1 MDDDAL
7 LTDLYELHMMQ
18 AYQALGMCD
27 TAVFDLIVRRLPEGR
42 NFLVAAGLEQVLDY
56 LARLHFTDEAL
67 AWLEGTGK
75 FSRAFLRSLAGLRFT
90 GCLDAV
96 PEGTV
101 LFAGEPVLRIAAPI
115 GEAQLVESRIINL
128 MQLPMLVAS
137 KAVRCVLAARGRTV
151 IDFGL
156 RRAHGAEAALLGAR
170 ACCLA
175 GYDATATVAA
185 GQRYGIP
192 VAGTLAHA
200 FIQAHDSEE
209 QAFAGF
215 VQSCGGGCTMLVDT
229 YDVPRALER
238 VARLA
243 RTLREH
249 GGSADGG
256 RIEAVR
262 IDSGDLAAQACMARG
277 ILDTA
282 GCGEVKIAVSGDLDE
297 YRIAELVAAG
307 APIDIFGVGSRV
319 ATAADAPYLDCAY
332 KLAEYAGLGRRKR
345 SPGKESWPGRKQVYR
360 CQDDDGILEHDTI
373 GLETEPVPGRPLL
386 EPVMRRGE
394 RTCPHWSLAH
404 MRQTLR
410 TGLASLPQGLL
421 GLAHA
426 EPPLVRVSSGLR
438 ELAQQV
444 DFHPS

>member
-18 AYQALGMCD
+18 AYQALGMKD
-27 TAVFDLIVRRLPEGR
+27 TAVFDLIVRRLPENR

-56 LARLHFTDEAL
+56 LAGLHFSEEAL
-67 AWLEGTGK
+67 AWLEASCG
-75 FSRAFLRSLAGLRFT
+75 FSHTFVRSLAGLRFT
-90 GCLDAV
+90 GCVDAV

-115 GEAQLVESRIINL
+115 GQAQLVESRIINL

-137 KAVRCVLAARGRTV
+137 KAVRCVLAAHGRSV

-175 GYDATATVAA
+175 GYDATATVLA
-185 GQRYGIP
+185 GQRFGIP

-209 QAFAGF
+209 EAFAGF
-215 VQSCGGGCTMLVDT
+215 ARTCGGGCTMLVDT
-229 YDVPRALER
+229 YDVGRALQR

-243 RTLREH
+243 RTLREE
-249 GGSADGG
+249 GGG
-256 RIEAVR
+256 RIDAVR
-262 IDSGDLAAQACMARG
+262 IDSGDLAAQARLARAV
-277 ILDTA
+277 LDAA
-282 GCGEVKIAVSGDLDE
+282 GCPEVKIAVSGDLDE
-297 YRIAELVAAG
+297 YRIAELVAGG
-307 APIDIFGVGSRV
+307 APIDIFGVGTRV

-345 SPGKESWPGRKQVYR
+345 SQGKESWPGRKQVYR
-360 CQDDDGILEHDTI
+360 CHDDDGLLAHDTI
-373 GLETEPVPGRPLL
+373 GLETEAVQGRPLL
-386 EPVMRRGE
+386 EAVMRHGE
-394 RTCPHWSLAH
+394 RTCPRWSLAH
-404 MRQTLR
+404 MRQELR
-410 TGLASLPQGLL
+410 TGLASLPPGLL

-426 EPPLVRVSSGLR
+426 EPPPVRISSGVR

-444 DFHPS
+444 DLRTA

>member
-1 MDDDAL
+1 
-7 LTDLYELHMMQ
+7 
-18 AYQALGMCD
+18 
-27 TAVFDLIVRRLPEGR
+27 
-42 NFLVAAGLEQVLDY
+42 
-56 LARLHFTDEAL
+56 
-67 AWLEGTGK
+67 
-75 FSRAFLRSLAGLRFT
+75 
-90 GCLDAV
+90 
-96 PEGTV
+96 V

-115 GEAQLVESRIINL
+115 GQAQLVESRIINL

-175 GYDATATVAA
+175 GYDATATVLA

-215 VQSCGGGCTMLVDT
+215 ARTCTGGCTMLVDT
-229 YDVPRALER
+229 YDVARALER
-238 VARLA
+238 VARLV
-243 RTLREH
+243 RTLREN
-249 GGSADGG
+249 GAG

-262 IDSGDLAAQACMARG
+262 IDSGDLAAQARLARG
-277 ILDTA
+277 ILDAA
-282 GCGEVKIAVSGDLDE
+282 GCGEVKVAVSGDLDE
-297 YRIAELVAAG
+297 YRIAELVAGG
-307 APIDIFGVGSRV
+307 APIDIYGVGTRV
-319 ATAADAPYLDCAY
+319 ATSSDAPYLDCAY
-332 KLAEYAGLGRRKR
+332 KLAEYAGLGRRKC

-360 CQDDDGILEHDTI
+360 CRDDDGILAHDTI
-373 GLETEPVPGRPLL
+373 GLETEAVPGRPLL

-394 RTCPHWSLAH
+394 RACPHWSLAH
-404 MRQTLR
+404 MRQELR
-410 TGLASLPQGLL
+410 TGLAGLPSGLL

-426 EPPLVRVSSGLR
+426 EPPPVHVSPGLR

-444 DFHPS
+444 DLQAR

>member
-27 TAVFDLIVRRLPEGR
+27 TAVFDLIVRRLPDGR

-56 LARLHFTDEAL
+56 LSRLHFTDEAL

-75 FSRAFLRSLAGLRFT
+75 FSPVFLRSLAGLRFT
-90 GCLDAV
+90 GCVDAV

-101 LFAGEPVLRIAAPI
+101 VFAGEPVLRIAAPI

-137 KAVRCVLAARGRTV
+137 KAVRCVLAARGRSL

-170 ACCLA
+170 ACCIA

-215 VQSCGGGCTMLVDT
+215 ARSCSGGCTILVDT
-229 YDVPRALER
+229 YDVARALER
-238 VARLA
+238 VARLTA
-243 RTLREH
+243 TLREH
-249 GGSADGG
+249 GDG
-256 RIEAVR
+256 RIDAVR
-262 IDSGDLAAQACMARG
+262 IDSGDLAAQARLARG
-277 ILDTA
+277 ILDAA

-297 YRIAELVAAG
+297 YRIAELVADG
-307 APIDIFGVGSRV
+307 APIDIFGVGTRV

-360 CQDDDGILEHDTI
+360 CQDDDGILAHDTI
-373 GLETEPVPGRPLL
+373 GLETEAVPGRPLL

-410 TGLASLPQGLL
+410 TELASLPQGLL

-426 EPPLVRVSSGLR
+426 EPPKVCVSSGLHA
-438 ELAQQV
+438 LAQQV
-444 DFHPS
+444 DMRVT